1 MQNVTFEHADA
12 QVHRFPRERFDLAMS
27 RFGTMFFDDPVA
39 AFANVGRAL
48 RPAGRLVMMVWQA
61 SDRNEWE
68 VAIRQALAE
77 GTAATGSAGPDAFSP
92 WSDAVLGQVG
102 TIVYPVRSF
111 PGQAGARRVRG
122 SAHARDGLGP
132 RARRRTR

>member
-48 RPAGRLVMMVWQA
+48 RPARRLVMMVWQA
-61 SDRNEWE
+61 SDPACRL
-68 VAIRQALAE
+68 ALD
-77 GTAATGSAGPDAFSP
+77 GLGSAGPDAFSP